1 MTFLDKLAYKF
12 RKNAIKN
19 LMLYIVAG
27 QFLVFLID
35 ILMSARFET
44 TLSQYIMFDR
54 GLILQ
59 GQVWRVLSFIF
70 IPPSQSGLTGLF
82 FIFFTLYFYW
92 MIGNSLE
99 NEWGAAK
106 FNLYYYFCILFL
118 IAAGFITGYNVNTFL
133 NLSLFFAFAVLYPN
147 YQIMLFFVVPIK
159 IKWLAYVNAAYF
171 LLMLVLGP
179 WAVRASVLASVA
191 VFLLFFGKQLFRDI
205 KNFSLSMYNKRKYK
219 KSVEWGKKQNKDY
232 WKNR

>member
-1 MTFLDKLAYKF
+1 
-12 RKNAIKN
+12 
-19 LMLYIVAG
+19 MLYIVAG